1 LDGVRLTVVA
11 AVLVDAGRVLAA
23 LRVDPPGWEFPGGKV
38 EPGETSQH
46 ALERECRE
54 ELGVQIRTGLQI
66 ATAQSDH
73 LELQFWHVDLL
84 DGTPQP
90 LQDHRELR
98 WVGRDELDDLDWLP
112 LDREV
117 LVAIARLLPGTG

>member
-11 AVLVDAGRVLAA
+11 AVFIDAGRVLAA

-38 EPGETSQH
+38 EPGETAQH

-54 ELGVQIRTGLQI
+54 ELGVQIGIGDHI
-66 ATAQSDH
+66 ATARSDH
-73 LELQFWHVDLL
+73 IELQFWQVQLL
-84 DGTPQP
+84 SGIPTA

-98 WVGRDELDDLDWLP
+98 WVSEDELRALDWLP
-112 LDREV
+112 LDREA
-117 LVAIARLLPGTG
+117 LGAVAERMR